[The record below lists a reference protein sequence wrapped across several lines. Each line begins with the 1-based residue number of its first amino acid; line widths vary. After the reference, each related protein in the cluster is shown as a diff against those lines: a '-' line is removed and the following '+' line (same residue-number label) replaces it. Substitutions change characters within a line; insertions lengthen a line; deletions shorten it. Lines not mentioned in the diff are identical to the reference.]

1 MCGRQKIFENV
12 RPETTKK
19 DSQRRLPLKCGTA
32 IDLSARTVQSP
43 FLMHVKYAAT
53 GMRDPW
59 STHVDQNVVFR
70 LRVHTYMTGLQHI
83 AVTTCSRGVRRS
95 HAEAYIVML
104 PIYNDAKR

>member
-1 MCGRQKIFENV
+1 MGVRQKIFENV

-43 FLMHVKYAAT
+43 FLMRAKYAVT

-59 STHVDQNVVFR
+59 STPVDHNVVFR
-70 LRVHTYMTGLQHI
+70 LRLHTYMNGLQHI
-83 AVTTCSRGVRRS
+83 AFTTCCRGG
-95 HAEAYIVML
+95 AL
-104 PIYNDAKR
+104 